1 MLTPGSSSS
10 DRSSASLGG
19 VGFRFTVEPPE
30 LQIHRNFLVRSMGK
44 EVEDQNVQELR
55 LPSGEV
61 GAGSLG
67 LADANCYTQDG

>member
-1 MLTPGSSSS
+1 M
-10 DRSSASLGG
+10 
-19 VGFRFTVEPPE
+19 EPPE
-30 LQIHRNFLVRSMGK
+30 LQINRNFLVRSMGK
-44 EVEDQNVQELR
+44 EVEDQKVQELR